1 MGKKS
6 KTKYPTFAGGNVTI
20 DGRNVASAS
29 NNNGVISTS
38 YNMSDAERKIY
49 NSVQDNLGSSLK
61 NLFSISEPQ
70 RREWTNKLNVM
81 KNEGIEQIDSIYK
94 PMENDLKNNIASRFG
109 NLDNSAFMDNLNSI
123 VNKRAKAVA
132 DLCNNLTLA
141 QDSLYANELNNRMS
155 IINMLNGV
163 NTSMNNNMTN
173 MMNVA
178 KNNSTTGNSYN
189 TTAYQA
195 ANSGASGLDFF
206 NSATSGLSK
215 IASSIF
221 SFI

>member
-81 KNEGIEQIDSIYK
+81 KNVTLNLLMSM
-94 PMENDLKNNIASRFG
+94 MEKILLEILK
-109 NLDNSAFMDNLNSI
+109 
-123 VNKRAKAVA
+123 
-132 DLCNNLTLA
+132 
-141 QDSLYANELNNRMS
+141 
-155 IINMLNGV
+155 
-163 NTSMNNNMTN
+163 
-173 MMNVA
+173 
-178 KNNSTTGNSYN
+178 
-189 TTAYQA
+189 
-195 ANSGASGLDFF
+195 
-206 NSATSGLSK
+206 
-215 IASSIF
+215 
-221 SFI
+221 